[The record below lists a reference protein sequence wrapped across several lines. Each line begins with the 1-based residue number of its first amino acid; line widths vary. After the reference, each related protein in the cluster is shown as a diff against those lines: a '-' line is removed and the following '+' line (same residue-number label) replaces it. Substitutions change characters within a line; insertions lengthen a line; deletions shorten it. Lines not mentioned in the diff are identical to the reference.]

1 MALLCCALACST
13 ARGGGS
19 GLNTVVVINQNSTNS
34 CEVGNYYC
42 ERREVPPKNVLRITW
57 PGSNLSWSSGD
68 FQTNLLTPLLAM
80 LAARQLTSQIDYVVL
95 SMDIPIQTING
106 SVINGTTSA
115 LFYGAKTDSGP
126 EWAGITNSYGAS
138 EQIFS
143 RARPASAPGYSF
155 LSTMITAG
163 TVVQA
168 KALIDRGVASDGTFP
183 WQPVLLEKSSDPMR
197 NIRYHAFDN
206 AIFNTRLC
214 PGYSVQRTNCDS
226 PWGQTNLLGIETGL
240 YRFSILPN
248 TFVPGAM
255 ADSLTSFGGLIIGYN
270 DHTTLMA
277 FINAGASGSYGTVT
291 EPSPIPDKFP
301 DPQNYFYQARGF
313 SLAECYYQSLLE
325 PYEGLIVG
333 EPLAAP
339 YQRRARGRWNG
350 TNTVLSGTAQLS
362 VGFSAAGPGYPLQQM
377 DLFVDGRYF
386 QTLTSAGPG
395 AGNVLTVSV
404 NGSTI
409 NWTVPPNATLASV
422 ASGLAAVLNRRA
434 NTNKTRMVA
443 FAHGDR
449 LELRSA
455 STNLSAEPFFFA
467 DNTLQ
472 PEGSRFYRV
481 VYLPPLAAP
490 KLSGLTQ
497 MNGRFRM
504 HVETP
509 FASAYVIQASTNLAD
524 WAPLFTN
531 AQGSPLDFEDSTAQ
545 NFPRRFYRVA
555 ASLPDTRLKLSP
567 LGLGNGGAFKL
578 HVDAGA
584 GVLCTVDASPDLAQ
598 WTTLTTNLAGG
609 PFDFEDAAAANF
621 SRRFYRASIFSLPKP
636 APTVANLGQ
645 TFTGGSLLRVDG
657 AVQPYVIE
665 ASADLSHWTALY
677 TNLAGGQLQTSASS
691 AVIGTNGLT
700 TFISA
705 SHDTFLPS
713 SANGL
718 RNFTVN
724 GTLQPGAW
732 LQVAIT
738 KTNRAL
744 VTVAITNQLLTAAVM
759 DLTTQLVNA
768 INSHPLLQGAD
779 GLDAEDLG
787 VGEFGSS
794 SFNLRARSAGLS
806 AAGIKAILSA
816 DSSLVLT
823 PGAELPLNQNLSD
836 LQPRNH
842 LYLTAGAGR
851 LETAFSLD
859 TTALADGFHELTA
872 VAYEGSHV
880 RTQTHVQLPVLIKNT
895 SLVARLSLL
904 DLAGTAPVQ
913 GTYHLEVSANTTNV
927 TAIRLFSTGGELNT
941 ISNQPSAAFTLNGAL
956 LGAGLHS
963 FYAIV
968 ETSAGAKYR
977 TAKQTVRLVNGH

>member
-1 MALLCCALACST
+1 
-13 ARGGGS
+13 
-19 GLNTVVVINQNSTNS
+19 
-34 CEVGNYYC
+34 
-42 ERREVPPKNVLRITW
+42 
-57 PGSNLSWSSGD
+57 
-68 FQTNLLTPLLAM
+68 
-80 LAARQLTSQIDYVVL
+80 
-95 SMDIPIQTING
+95 
-106 SVINGTTSA
+106 
-115 LFYGAKTDSGP
+115 
-126 EWAGITNSYGAS
+126 
-138 EQIFS
+138 
-143 RARPASAPGYSF
+143 
-155 LSTMITAG
+155 
-163 TVVQA
+163 
-168 KALIDRGVASDGTFP
+168 
-183 WQPVLLEKSSDPMR
+183 
-197 NIRYHAFDN
+197 
-206 AIFNTRLC
+206 
-214 PGYSVQRTNCDS
+214 
-226 PWGQTNLLGIETGL
+226 
-240 YRFSILPN
+240 
-248 TFVPGAM
+248 
-255 ADSLTSFGGLIIGYN
+255 
-270 DHTTLMA
+270 
-277 FINAGASGSYGTVT
+277 
-291 EPSPIPDKFP
+291 
-301 DPQNYFYQARGF
+301 
-313 SLAECYYQSLLE
+313 
-325 PYEGLIVG
+325 
-333 EPLAAP
+333 
-339 YQRRARGRWNG
+339 
-350 TNTVLSGTAQLS
+350 
-362 VGFSAAGPGYPLQQM
+362 
-377 DLFVDGRYF
+377 
-386 QTLTSAGPG
+386 
-395 AGNVLTVSV
+395 
-404 NGSTI
+404 
-409 NWTVPPNATLASV
+409 
-422 ASGLAAVLNRRA
+422 
-434 NTNKTRMVA
+434 MVA

-567 LGLGNGGAFKL
+567 LGMGNGGRFNL
-578 HVDAGA
+578 HVDAAA
-584 GVLCTVDASPDLAQ
+584 GVLCTVDASPDQAQ
-598 WTTLTTNLAGG
+598 WTTLTTNLTGG
-609 PFDFEDAAAANF
+609 SFDFEDVAAPNF
-621 SRRFYRASIFSLPKP
+621 SRRFYRASTLSLPKP
-636 APTVANLGQ
+636 PLTAPTVANLGQ
-645 TFTGGSLLRVDG
+645 TANGGSVLRVDG

-665 ASADLSHWTALY
+665 ASGDLSHWTALY

-691 AVIGTNGLT
+691 AALGTNGLT
-700 TFISA
+700 SFISA

-713 SANGL
+713 SAHGL

-738 KTNRAL
+738 KTNGAR
-744 VTVAITNQLLTAAVM
+744 VTVAITNQLITATIM
-759 DLTTQLVNA
+759 DLTTQLVSTINA
-768 INSHPLLQGAD
+768 HPLLQGAD

-806 AAGIKAILSA
+806 AAGIKTSLTA
-816 DSSLVLT
+816 DSSLVFT
-823 PGAELPLNQNLSD
+823 PGAKLPLNQNLSD

-895 SLVARLSLL
+895 SLVGRLSLL
-904 DLAGTAPVQ
+904 DLADAAPVQ
-913 GTYHLEVSANTTNV
+913 GTYHLQVSANTPNV

-941 ISNQPSAAFTLNGAL
+941 ISNQHSAVFTLNGAL